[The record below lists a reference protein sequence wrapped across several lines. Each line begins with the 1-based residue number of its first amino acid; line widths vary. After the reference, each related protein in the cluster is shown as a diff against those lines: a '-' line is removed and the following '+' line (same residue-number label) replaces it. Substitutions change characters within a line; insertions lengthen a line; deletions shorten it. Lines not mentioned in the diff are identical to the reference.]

1 LGENFAL
8 LGKSTPKQK
17 QNQTIT
23 AEDAEDAEKNQNKPK
38 PQRRQRKFIAFPS
51 VPDGSGKQLR

>member
-23 AEDAEDAEKNQNKPK
+23 AEDAEKNQKQTKTAEEAEKIYCIP
-38 PQRRQRKFIAFPS
+38 FCT
-51 VPDGSGKQLR
+51 